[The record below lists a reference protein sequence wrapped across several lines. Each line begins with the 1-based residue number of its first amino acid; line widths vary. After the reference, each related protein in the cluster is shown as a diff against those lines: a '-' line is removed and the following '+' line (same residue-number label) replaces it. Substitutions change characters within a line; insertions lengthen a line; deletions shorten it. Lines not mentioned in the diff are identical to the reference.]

1 MNDTRYDRHRLL
13 LTDVAWERMVRTPV
27 VVAGVGGLGSH
38 VLSNLARL
46 APLTIE
52 IWDPAVIDAPDLNRQ
67 ILYTEPDLGRRKTD
81 AAAEALRQI
90 NGDLS
95 VFAQSAAISAAAFQE
110 RSAVGGGTTSA
121 DGGGAGA
128 AGRAAPDGRTAEPPF
143 VLFDCLDS
151 FAARAELEAIRLHT
165 GCTVIHGGVE
175 GWYGQAT
182 TLTGDGPGYP
192 GVFGPRFAETAA
204 AAKPILP
211 TTVATVAALQV
222 TEFIHLCNRP
232 AGTPLA
238 KTPLTGTM
246 AIYDGRR
253 MTIDLME
260 IAR

>member
-1 MNDTRYDRHRLL
+1 MNDTRYDRHRPL
-13 LTDVAWERMVRTPV
+13 LTDAAWERMVRTPV

-81 AAAEALRQI
+81 AAAEALRRV
-90 NGDLS
+90 NGDLTI
-95 VFAQSAAISAAAFQE
+95 FAQSAAISAIAFLE
-110 RSAVGGGTTSA
+110 RSAVGGGAISQ
-121 DGGGAGA
+121 DG
-128 AGRAAPDGRTAEPPF
+128 TAEPPF

-151 FAARAELEAIRLHT
+151 FAARAELEAIRRRT

-192 GVFGPRFAETAA
+192 GVFGPRYAETAA

-211 TTVATVAALQV
+211 TTVAAVAALQV

-232 AGTPLA
+232 GGTSFA

-260 IAR
+260 IAQ